1 MSYTYDGIGIEWNF
15 EEKPFKKVIL
25 CNAKDYEGIKPSEVW
40 NSLQCMGK
48 FEWEDYL
55 SELLCEAIESAHGG
69 ETADI
74 TVMFSREMIG
84 YWHGD
89 GEEYRARHEHV
100 VEFLKERLFDVVSET
115 DDELRVNL
123 KIEFKK

>member
-1 MSYTYDGIGIEWNF
+1 MYNATYEIEWNF
-15 EEKPFKKVIL
+15 EEKTFKKVTL
-25 CNAKDYEGIKPSEVW
+25 CNAKEYAGLESSKVW
-40 NSLQCMGK
+40 GSLQKMGK

-55 SELLCEAIESAHGG
+55 SDLLCGAVKAAHENGA

-74 TVMFSREMIG
+74 TEMFSREMVG
-84 YWHGD
+84 YWSNGD
-89 GEEYRARHEHV
+89 EYRMQHERV
-100 VEFLKERLFDVVSET
+100 VEFLKKRLFDVVSET

>member
-1 MSYTYDGIGIEWNF
+1 MYNATYEIEWNF

-25 CNAKDYEGIKPSEVW
+25 CNAKDYAGLESSKVW
-40 NSLQCMGK
+40 NSLQGMGK

-55 SELLCEAIESAHGG
+55 SELLCEAIKNAHDD
-69 ETADI
+69 TADI
-74 TVMFSREMIG
+74 TAMFARDMVG
-84 YWHGD
+84 YWSDGD
-89 GEEYRARHEHV
+89 EYRMKQERLV
-100 VEFLKERLFDVVSET
+100 SFLKERLFDVVSET